1 MYKNDLAKFILI
13 LTVDIMLINIID
25 SDDKSCNCN
34 GYWQN
39 SGE

>member
-1 MYKNDLAKFILI
+1 
-13 LTVDIMLINIID
+13 MLVNIID
-25 SDDKSCNCN
+25 SDDESCNCY